1 MVCTEDDGIRKK
13 RAQREGGLEDHLPSP
28 VAGRFRRA
36 GRAGR
41 PAAPLPNRRIKTGGP
56 YKYGAP
62 YFRDGRVARRERA
75 SQRRLAPGE
84 ARPDLWKRCGR
95 DGGRAVSETDEAKRV
110 RGQTACDFP
119 RTQVCD
125 ESRGVI
131 GVVARVGFSDVAKGD
146 EGKTTGRSSSTPAV
160 AALPHLRRSV
170 LPHGYATI
178 SLQSE
183 EKMCGR
189 ERPHACGGAEAVC
202 KVGEGGETATMKR
215 YKSSISLYLV
225 SKALYLQMSFLLSLL
240 KGIGCYPISSV
251 LSNGHII
258 IQFRA
263 DRPFPFFHFW
273 LQKRGE

>member
-1 MVCTEDDGIRKK
+1 MMAYERRGRKGK
-13 RAQREGGLEDHLPSP
+13 ADSRIIFL
-28 VAGRFRRA
+28 RRA
-36 GRAGR
+36 RSISQGR
-41 PAAPLPNRRIKTGGP
+41 PGWPPRRAPYKSGGP
-56 YKYGAP
+56 YTCGGP

-170 LPHGYATI
+170 LPQATKI
-178 SLQSE
+178 
-183 EKMCGR
+183 
-189 ERPHACGGAEAVC
+189 
-202 KVGEGGETATMKR
+202 
-215 YKSSISLYLV
+215 
-225 SKALYLQMSFLLSLL
+225 
-240 KGIGCYPISSV
+240 
-251 LSNGHII
+251 
-258 IQFRA
+258 
-263 DRPFPFFHFW
+263 
-273 LQKRGE
+273 